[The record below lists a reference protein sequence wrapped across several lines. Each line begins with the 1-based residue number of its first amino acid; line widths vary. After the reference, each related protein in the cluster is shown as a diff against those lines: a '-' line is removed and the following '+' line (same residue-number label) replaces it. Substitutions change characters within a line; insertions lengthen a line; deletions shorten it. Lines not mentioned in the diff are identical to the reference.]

1 MAAFVEKRQPA
12 VKHSCAGSFPA
23 REPGSGPP
31 TTVDVDQAQGYKA
44 RLPRNA
50 GHSRD
55 NMAHHKSAKKR
66 IIRNANRF
74 EINHARIS
82 RIRTFV
88 KKVDRKSTRLNS
100 SH

>member
-66 IIRNANRF
+66 INRNANRF
-74 EINHARIS
+74 DRPEQRRVGKECVSQFSS
-82 RIRTFV
+82 R
-88 KKVDRKSTRLNS
+88 SYS
-100 SH
+100 YY